1 MRASRLVSL
10 LLLLQAR
17 GRLTAQQLADE
28 LEVSVRTIY
37 RDVQSL
43 HEAGIPLYG
52 DAGPEG
58 GYRLVDGY
66 RTRLTGLTAEETR
79 AWFLA
84 ALPDPAAQLGLGEAA
99 AAARLKFSAALP
111 PALRESA
118 ERIRER
124 FHLDAPGWYSPGE
137 ETPHLPAVA
146 DAVWNRQAV
155 RVRYRR
161 WREPAETERRLEPYG
176 LVLKAGRW
184 YVVARGAGGLRTYR
198 VDQILAVDVLG
209 EAFEPEPGFDLTAYW
224 RAYLA
229 DFHARLHQ
237 GEALIRVS
245 PRGAERLPSLLSHAV
260 ARAVAERGEP
270 DADGWVRALVPIES
284 VGHAHGEFLR
294 LGPDLEVLEPVAL
307 RALLIGSARGLAAL
321 YGAG

>member
-17 GRLTAQQLADE
+17 GRRTAQQLADE

-66 RTRLTGLTAEETR
+66 RTRLTGLTAEETQ

-111 PALRESA
+111 PALREPA

-146 DAVWNRQAV
+146 DAVWNRRAV

-161 WREPAETERRLEPYG
+161 WREPEETERRLEPYG

-184 YVVARGAGGLRTYR
+184 YVVARGDGGLRTYR
-198 VDQILAVDVLG
+198 VDQILAVAVLG
-209 EAFEPEPGFDLTAYW
+209 ETFEAETGFDLAAYW

-237 GEALIRVS
+237 GEALIRLS
-245 PRGAERLPSLLSHAV
+245 PRGAERLPQLLSHAV
-260 ARAVAERGEP
+260 ARAVAERAEP
-270 DADGWVRALVPIES
+270 DVDGWVRALVPIES
-284 VGHAHGEFLR
+284 LSHAHTEFLR
-294 LGPDLEVLEPVAL
+294 LGPDLEVLEPLPL
-307 RALLIGSARGLAAL
+307 RELLVGSARGLAAL